1 MTPPLLL
8 SSPSRRLLLKASL
21 LGPASV
27 FVPLAQVQAQAIVRS
42 WPANRAVPSLSL
54 AQMEGGTRQLAH
66 WRGRV
71 LVLNF
76 WASWCEPCVSELPS
90 LLRLAEGQ
98 AERGLSVALVNY
110 QEGEAKVRD
119 FLGLVFGEIP
129 EALPV
134 LMDRDGAVAKA
145 WTPRVLPTTV
155 LVDRKGQPRWSVI
168 GELDWTG
175 PQARELIEPLLSQ
188 GR

>member
-98 AERGLSVALVNY
+98 AQRGLSVALVNY

-155 LVDRKGQPRWSVI
+155 LVDRKGRPRWSVI